1 MNSRRLFS
9 KMAQIVILIFL
20 IVLAFFLIRG
30 FARGD
35 LHEKKRVYRSE
46 INDSSLIM
54 EKWKEIIASL
64 PYAENIKDTHDLN
77 KGHQNT
83 VHCKSCLNQ
92 RIASVKKRYEQVDW
106 QETGR
111 ISRKGIKRI

>member
-1 MNSRRLFS
+1 
-9 KMAQIVILIFL
+9 MAQIVILIFL

-30 FARGD
+30 FARGNP
-35 LHEKKRVYRSE
+35 HEKKMVYHSE
-46 INDSSLIM
+46 IHNLPFVM
-54 EKWKEIIASL
+54 EKCKEISISP